1 MNTTSRSARHKTW
14 IRDRG
19 DMLPYQH
26 DTVKFMHDTPR
37 SLCCLDMG
45 LGKTVSAI
53 THVRDLFD
61 SVDIKRVLVV
71 APLRVATATWP
82 TELKLWEQGTGL
94 STQHISLPK
103 HLDSKA
109 DIHITS
115 RDSVRMIERAMRE
128 KEFTYDIIVVD
139 ESSSF
144 RNPTAKRW
152 KQLVRLCA
160 MAKRVVLLTATPAPN
175 GYQQL
180 WAQIFLLDF
189 GKRLGT
195 TYDSFLKRY
204 YYYEEYGDGKLIARK
219 GAEEAIANKI
229 ADITYGLRAKHHI
242 AMPELVKRKVQVDLG
257 EDLLNQYAEFE
268 ISAVLE
274 TDMENIAFNLNG
286 LVQKLQQF
294 TAGHIYLNPVE
305 GEARQTKI
313 IHDAKLDKLAEM
325 VEEYDQPVLVSY
337 QFQSDL
343 KRLKERFPDAEV
355 IKSPLSIVKWNRGE
369 IKMGLVYPGS
379 AGLGL
384 NLQDGGSQII
394 FYSMTWDAEL
404 YIQLIGRLHRQGQKA
419 SHVVVH
425 HLVCEG
431 TIDEVIF
438 DAVMRKER
446 VQDLLLDRL
455 AKKDLT
461 RHCNVL
467 PYVNINKEAHP

>member
-1 MNTTSRSARHKTW
+1 MNPLTRSNAWARSRV
-14 IRDRG
+14 DLL
-19 DMLPYQH
+19 DYQH
-26 DTVKFMHDTPR
+26 DTVRFMHATPR

-53 THVRDLFD
+53 TYVRDLFD

-71 APLRVATATWP
+71 APLRVATSTWP
-82 TELKLWEQGTGL
+82 IELKLWEQGTGL
-94 STQHISLPK
+94 STQHVSLPK
-103 HLDSKA
+103 HLDAKA

-115 RDSVRMIERAMRE
+115 RDSVRMIERSLRD
-128 KEFTYDIIVVD
+128 KPFPYDIIVVD

-152 KQLVRLCA
+152 KQLARLCGQV
-160 MAKRVVLLTATPAPN
+160 KRVVLLTATPAPN

-195 TYDSFLKRY
+195 TYDAFLKRY
-204 YYYEEYGDGKLIARK
+204 YYYEEYGGRLTARK
-219 GAEEAIANKI
+219 GAEEAIANRI

-242 AMPELVKRKVQVDLG
+242 TMPELIKRKVSVDLG
-257 EDLLNQYAEFE
+257 EDLLTQYAEFE
-268 ISAVLE
+268 ASAVLQ

-286 LVQKLQQF
+286 LMQKLQQF

-305 GEARQTKI
+305 GECRKTQI
-313 IHDAKLDKLAEM
+313 IHNAKLDALTGM
-325 VEEYDQPVLVSY
+325 VEEYDRPVLVSY

-355 IKSPLSIVKWNRGE
+355 IRSPLSIVQWNRGE
-369 IKMGLVYPGS
+369 IKMGLVHPAS

-384 NLQDGGSQII
+384 NLQEGGNQII

-419 SHVVVH
+419 AQVVVH

-431 TIDEVIF
+431 TIDDVIF

-455 AKKDLT
+455 AKRLDKTL
-461 RHCNVL
+461 
-467 PYVNINKEAHP
+467 